1 MANTEDKKEVYLE
14 ADKEIPGQHYVC
26 LSFISPNDV
35 LKNKDVYF
43 FSEFLKDYQVQYK
56 IKATESFVMSQ
67 IMKVQ
72 EAASKLHDVLENLRI
87 KKEGITVEDL
97 SGSITNVTSLRQ
109 TLTATATSDLEAH
122 VKKEM
127 SDFKES
133 TIEEDYKTFLFKH
146 KKRLEDEFFKIN
158 EFRTT
163 VQGLKVRGVYDTYNE
178 AAARAKTIQKL
189 DPSFNVYVGQVG
201 FWLPWDPS
209 PHDIQDQ
216 EYADDQLNSL
226 MKNYK
231 SNESQRDEFYASTKQ
246 SRLVGTNKKAA
257 AATAENANADMFAGE
272 DLALA
277 RKKERAVEKAEKE
290 EKEEKEEKTEKAENT
305 IVHS

>member
-1 MANTEDKKEVYLE
+1 MADDKKEVYLE

-35 LKNKDVYF
+35 LKNKDVFF

-109 TLTATATSDLEAH
+109 TLTATATSDLETH

-146 KKRLEDEFFKIN
+146 KKRLEDEFFKLN

-216 EYADDQLNSL
+216 EYSDDQLNSL

-246 SRLVGTNKKAA
+246 SRLVGTNKKSSSAA
-257 AATAENANADMFAGE
+257 SAENANADMFAGE

-290 EKEEKEEKTEKAENT
+290 EKAENT

>member
-1 MANTEDKKEVYLE
+1 MTDEKKEVYLE

-26 LSFISPNDV
+26 LSFLSPNDV

-43 FSEFLKDYQVQYK
+43 FSEFLKDYEIQYK

-67 IMKVQ
+67 VAKVQ
-72 EAASKLHDVLENLRI
+72 DVASKVQDVLENLKI

-97 SGSITNVTSLRQ
+97 SGSLNLVTDLRAN
-109 TLTATATSDLEAH
+109 LTKDVGTDLEAH

-133 TIEEDYKTFLFKH
+133 VIEEAYKTFLFKN
-146 KKRLEDEFFKIN
+146 KKKLDEKFFADN
-158 EFRTT
+158 SFRTT

-209 PHDIQDQ
+209 PHDIADQ
-216 EYADDQLNSL
+216 EYADEQLNTL

-231 SNESQRDEFYASTKQ
+231 SNEAQRDEFYASTKQ
-246 SRLVGTNKKAA
+246 SRLAGAKIKEESSKPVSNS
-257 AATAENANADMFAGE
+257 DMFGNE
-272 DLALA
+272 DLAIA
-277 RKKERAVEKAEKE
+277 RKREQAG
-290 EKEEKEEKTEKAENT
+290 NT
-305 IVHS
+305 VVRS

>member
-1 MANTEDKKEVYLE
+1 MSDEKKEVYLE

-35 LKNKDVYF
+35 LKNKDIYF
-43 FSEFLKDYQVQYK
+43 FSEFMKDYEVQYK
-56 IKATESFVMSQ
+56 IRATESFIMSQ
-67 IMKVQ
+67 MLKVQ
-72 EAASKLHDVLENLRI
+72 DAASKLQDVLENLRLQ
-87 KKEGITVEDL
+87 KDGITVEDL
-97 SGSITNVTSLRQ
+97 SGSLAVVANLRTNLTS
-109 TLTATATSDLEAH
+109 TTTADLEAH

-127 SDFKES
+127 TDFKFT
-133 TIEEDYKTFLFKH
+133 TIEEAFKTFLFKH
-146 KKRLEDEFFKIN
+146 KKRLEGEFFEQN

-209 PHDIQDQ
+209 PFDIADQ
-216 EYADDQLNSL
+216 EYADDQLNTL

-231 SNESQRDEFYASTKQ
+231 NNEAQRDEFYAS
-246 SRLVGTNKKAA
+246 NKEAKLASA
-257 AATAENANADMFAGE
+257 KISSKSSDGKGDMFSTE
-272 DLALA
+272 DLAIA
-277 RKKERAVEKAEKE
+277 RKRENASKPE
-290 EKEEKEEKTEKAENT
+290 ENT
-305 IVHS
+305 IEHS

>member
-1 MANTEDKKEVYLE
+1 MADAKNEVYLE

-35 LKNKDVYF
+35 LKNKDIF
-43 FSEFLKDYQVQYK
+43 FFAEFLKDYEIQYK
-56 IKATESFVMSQ
+56 IKATESFVMKQ
-67 IMKVQ
+67 AMKVQ
-72 EAASKLHDVLENLRI
+72 EAASQVQDVLENLKL
-87 KKEGITVEDL
+87 KKDAIVIEDL
-97 SGSITNVTSLRQ
+97 SGALATIVDLRSNLTSN
-109 TLTATATSDLEAH
+109 TASALEAH
-122 VKKEM
+122 VKAEM

-133 TIEEDYKTFLFKH
+133 TLEEAYKTFLFKN
-146 KKRLEDEFFKIN
+146 KKRLEGTFFEQN

-209 PHDIQDQ
+209 PHDVADQ
-216 EYADDQLNSL
+216 EYADDQLNTL

-231 SNESQRDEFYASTKQ
+231 SNESQRDEFYAS
-246 SRLVGTNKKAA
+246 SKKSKLTGAKVRGSNNEE
-257 AATAENANADMFAGE
+257 TPSNDMFYGE

-277 RKKERAVEKAEKE
+277 RKR
-290 EKEEKEEKTEKAENT
+290 ENASKQT
-305 IVHS
+305 NSTNA